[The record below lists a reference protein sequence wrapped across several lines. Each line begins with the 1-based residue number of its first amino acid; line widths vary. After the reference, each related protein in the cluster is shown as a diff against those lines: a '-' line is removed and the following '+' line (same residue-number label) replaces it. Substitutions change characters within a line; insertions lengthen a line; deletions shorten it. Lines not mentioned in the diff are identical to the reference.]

1 MWDLLQKFR
10 QLPQNLF
17 YLLHLQTLFPL
28 NRIRS
33 NRQQRTHLT
42 WYAFLFLFSHL
53 TQYQCKQ
60 KLVSFRPAQNSYHD
74 FPHCTCT
81 ERKMLPS
88 CLPIILVKSKEI
100 SASFDYI
107 LIFIPHFVLY
117 FHTMKK
123 KNSAIGFPNQ
133 PLFFFP
139 PKSALIPTESTDKPT
154 IQSKVLRST

>member
-1 MWDLLQKFR
+1 MWDLFQKFR

-42 WYAFLFLFSHL
+42 WYPFLFLFSHL

-60 KLVSFRPAQNSYHD
+60 KLVGFRPAQNSYYD
-74 FPHCTCT
+74 FPHCPCM

-88 CLPIILVKSKEI
+88 CLPII

-117 FHTMKK
+117 TSTPWKK
-123 KNSAIGFPNQ
+123 TAQLVSQISLSFFSPPN
-133 PLFFFP
+133 L
-139 PKSALIPTESTDKPT
+139 L
-154 IQSKVLRST
+154 